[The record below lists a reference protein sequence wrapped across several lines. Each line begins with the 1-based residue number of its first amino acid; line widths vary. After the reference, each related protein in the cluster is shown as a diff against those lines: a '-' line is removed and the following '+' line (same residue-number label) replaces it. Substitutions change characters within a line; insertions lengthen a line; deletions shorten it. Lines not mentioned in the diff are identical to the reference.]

1 MAEFVFWYDETITY
15 KAGFEAD
22 SREDALRQL
31 EETFAYR
38 PISDPRFLE
47 DLKEFWN
54 KEKDFSK
61 DFDPDTLEEIKE
73 TE

>member
-22 SREDALRQL
+22 SLEDAMKQL
-31 EETFAYR
+31 DETFNSGLGLTDKSHLTGY
-38 PISDPRFLE
+38 
-47 DLKEFWN
+47 W
-54 KEKDFSK
+54 SK
-61 DFDPDTLEEIKE
+61 FKGYEASFDPDTVEEIKE

>member
-22 SREDALRQL
+22 SLEDAKRQL
-31 EETFAYR
+31 DETFNSGLGLTDKSHLTGYW
-38 PISDPRFLE
+38 SK
-47 DLKEFWN
+47 LKGYEATY
-54 KEKDFSK
+54 
-61 DFDPDTLEEIKE
+61 DPDTLEEIKE